1 MANLF
6 GLQLMAI
13 DSFVALKWPLQHHV
27 YMKRSVVRVM
37 IVTAWILAAILT
49 FCYPL
54 FIYTRIDKIA
64 GSLIECNVVIPDNQF
79 CRCWY
84 IFVTVGVDDFMNL
97 FNFNVKAL
105 LFLSRWKF
113 AVLFTLTLIMLF
125 VIYGYRAAVVRRIA
139 KSLNEHQSFNKN
151 ISALERIHH
160 MRKVQKKGFR
170 ITVVLFSTF
179 YLLWTPCL
187 ILQYIKVVNGSVNV
201 THTGDLEFGLPER
214 VCHVICCLTTIVD
227 VLVYMI
233 FMRSLELSRRIKGL
247 RNKAHHRLAM
257 SHTHEHS
264 AVSQCVKRH

>member
-1 MANLF
+1 
-6 GLQLMAI
+6 MAI

-27 YMKRSVVRVM
+27 YMKRTVVRGM

-54 FIYTRIDKIA
+54 FIYTRIDKI
-64 GSLIECNVVIPDNQF
+64 GDSLFGGNVVIPHNQF
-79 CRCWY
+79 CRSWY
-84 IFVTVGVDDFMNL
+84 IFVTVGIDNFMYL

-105 LFLSRWKF
+105 LFVSRWKF
-113 AVLFTLTLIMLF
+113 AVLFTVTLIMLF
-125 VIYGYRAAVVRRIA
+125 VIYGYRAAVVRRMA
-139 KSLNEHQSFNKN
+139 KSVNEHQSFNKN

-179 YLLWTPCL
+179 FVLWTPCL

-233 FMRSLELSRRIKGL
+233 FMRSRELSRRIKRL

-257 SHTHEHS
+257 SHNHEHS
-264 AVSQCVKRH
+264 TISQCVKRH